1 MEATII
7 CGPTAVGKTAYAIEQ
22 ALQALEQ
29 NGEIISAD
37 SGQVYRGLNIGT
49 AKPSREEQ
57 AKVPFHLIDIIDPS
71 ERFSAAGFRT
81 FALEKIK
88 EITSRR
94 KRPFVVGGTGLYIKV
109 LEGGIFEGPSADPDL
124 RRNLEARIRNEG
136 LESLF
141 SELERKDPEA
151 ARQIDRHNR
160 QRLIR
165 ALEVCLLTGG
175 KISEFWNRHRRS
187 AASSAPTF
195 RKIGLT
201 LPKEE
206 LNRRINERVRQ
217 MIRQGWIEETEWLLK
232 EWGMDA
238 PALQIIGYKEI
249 RLYLTGKLGK
259 DEAIERI
266 KINTRQ
272 LAKRQRTWFKRDRE
286 IEWINP

>member
-1 MEATII
+1 MEVTII

-29 NGEIISAD
+29 NSEIISAD

-88 EITSRR
+88 EITSRG

-124 RRNLEARIRNEG
+124 RRNLEVRIRNEG

-175 KISEFWNRHRRS
+175 KISEFWNRHRS
-187 AASSAPTF
+187 GAASSAPTF
-195 RKIGLT
+195 KKIGLT

>member
-1 MEATII
+1 M
-7 CGPTAVGKTAYAIEQ
+7 
-22 ALQALEQ
+22 
-29 NGEIISAD
+29 
-37 SGQVYRGLNIGT
+37 
-49 AKPSREEQ
+49 
-57 AKVPFHLIDIIDPS
+57 
-71 ERFSAAGFRT
+71 
-81 FALEKIK
+81 
-88 EITSRR
+88 
-94 KRPFVVGGTGLYIKV
+94 

-165 ALEVCLLTGG
+165 ALAVCLLTGG
-175 KISEFWNRHRRS
+175 TISECWNRHRS
-187 AASSAPTF
+187 GAASSAPTF
-195 RKIGLT
+195 KKIGLT